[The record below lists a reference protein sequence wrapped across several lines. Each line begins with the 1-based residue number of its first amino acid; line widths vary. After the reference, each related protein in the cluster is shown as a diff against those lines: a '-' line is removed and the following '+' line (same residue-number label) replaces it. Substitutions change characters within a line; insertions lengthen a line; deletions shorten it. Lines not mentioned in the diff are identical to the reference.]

1 MSEDH
6 QPLTVWKVLSTI
18 GQGVARSVQLIG
30 EGANAAV
37 GAVQST
43 SLALRD
49 AMPVTEIVTL
59 FNTTDKII
67 RFVNRETPRDTRDIL
82 SQSYVSMKTEQ
93 AAGAWIPWFDPPRFD
108 DFSRR
113 RVEIVI
119 DDIPVMFIWQRGD
132 FVYWSNRLDSEG
144 RPAKAYKMAGVNHA
158 GGQRM
163 LVVRNDPEVGYS
175 AFLAKPIAT

>member
-1 MSEDH
+1 MSEDN
-6 QPLTVWKVLSTI
+6 QPITVWKVLSTI

-43 SLALRD
+43 SVALRD
-49 AMPVTEIVTL
+49 AMPVTEIITL

-67 RFVNRETPRDTRDIL
+67 RFINRETPRDTRDIL
-82 SQSYVSMKTEQ
+82 GQSHVSLKTEQ

-119 DDIPVMFIWQRGD
+119 DDIPVLFIWQRGD
-132 FVYWSNRLDSEG
+132 FVYWSNRLDAEG

-158 GGQRM
+158 GGQRT
-163 LVVRNDPEVGYS
+163 LVVRNDPEAGYS
-175 AFLAKPIAT
+175 AFLAKPIPT